1 MLNKVVM
8 NNIYY
13 NKIICMIL
21 ILCVCLGYIYTGV
34 YLCYTVPLVCYLLC
48 RPSRTSPFT
57 LPPDTSYHRML
68 AHRVA
73 AYFGLK
79 HSVDTTGSSVVVWK
93 IAESKV

>member
-1 MLNKVVM
+1 MTQCSKSF
-8 NNIYY
+8 
-13 NKIICMIL
+13 
-21 ILCVCLGYIYTGV
+21 LCV
-34 YLCYTVPLVCYLLC
+34 TVTPVCYLLC
-48 RPSRTSPFT
+48 CPSFRTGTLT

-79 HSVDTTGSSVVVWK
+79 HSVDPTGNSVVVWK

>member
-1 MLNKVVM
+1 M
-8 NNIYY
+8 NNNMNSFVY
-13 NKIICMIL
+13 ICLWHTVI
-21 ILCVCLGYIYTGV
+21 C
-34 YLCYTVPLVCYLLC
+34 LCYSEYYLLC
-48 RPSRTSPFT
+48 YPLRTTPLT

-79 HSVDTTGSSVVVWK
+79 HSVDPTGNSVVVWK

>member
-1 MLNKVVM
+1 MLAKTAGSYVSYVF
-8 NNIYY
+8 
-13 NKIICMIL
+13 IICSTNMM
-21 ILCVCLGYIYTGV
+21 
-34 YLCYTVPLVCYLLC
+34 
-48 RPSRTSPFT
+48 T

-79 HSVDTTGSSVVVWK
+79 HSVDSTGNSVVVWK

>member
-1 MLNKVVM
+1 M
-8 NNIYY
+8 
-13 NKIICMIL
+13 
-21 ILCVCLGYIYTGV
+21 
-34 YLCYTVPLVCYLLC
+34 
-48 RPSRTSPFT
+48 T

-79 HSVDTTGSSVVVWK
+79 HSVDPTGNAVVVWK